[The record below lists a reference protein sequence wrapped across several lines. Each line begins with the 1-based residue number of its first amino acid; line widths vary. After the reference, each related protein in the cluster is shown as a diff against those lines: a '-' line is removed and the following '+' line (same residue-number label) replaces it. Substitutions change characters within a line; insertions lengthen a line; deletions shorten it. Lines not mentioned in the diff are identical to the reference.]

1 MEETLKVY
9 NHVGAVE
16 ILYFSIS
23 PKYFEKY
30 TCAGEEK
37 MKDSVS
43 SERPHSP
50 AKKRQTK
57 SGARRK

>member
-1 MEETLKVY
+1 
-9 NHVGAVE
+9 VGAVE